1 MRILQLFIYSLSLTR
16 NKGFIS
22 MEYLPDG
29 LSREQWN
36 LIKKGDNNTSRNK
49 KLSDKSFK
57 SRSFKSFQEALERGE
72 KGAKNFPIFNANE
85 KLRKGEIK
93 KVDIPYMQRNNGAWD
108 NSDVVNKR
116 SKYYKK
122 WTKTDKEFSRNSNK
136 WLKMSFFRNTTDNDK
151 DMWERA
157 GGKYAKKKS

>member
-1 MRILQLFIYSLSLTR
+1 MRILQLFIYSLSFTQNR
-16 NKGFIS
+16 GFIS

-85 KLRKGEIK
+85 KLRRGEIR